1 LPQQIAEIFG
11 RLDEGFVRTVRNC
24 QLVTLWSEVV
34 DAKIGR
40 NTEAVK
46 ITDHTLYV
54 ETSSSAWAQEL
65 SFLKKTIIA
74 RFNDKA
80 GEAAIT
86 DIKFK
91 AAGLNTI

>member
-1 LPQQIAEIFG
+1 MPQQIAEIFG

-24 QLVTLWSEVV
+24 QLVTLWGEVV
-34 DAKIGR
+34 DAKIAR

-46 ITDHTLYV
+46 ITGHTLYV
-54 ETSSSAWAQEL
+54 STSSSAWAQEL

-74 RFNDKA
+74 RFNDRA
-80 GEAAIT
+80 GEEAIR

-91 AAGLNTI
+91 ASGTSSI